1 MKVIS
6 LVNQKGGVAK
16 TTSVVNIATALVQ
29 LGKKV
34 LVIDIDPQGNCTTNF
49 GFENLEVNTI
59 AELLI
64 DDKIT
69 VEDCILETKNLHLVG
84 ADIGLAEAEFTLA
97 NKMARE
103 FILRKKLHKLKDNY
117 DYCLIDCPPSLST
130 LTLNALVASHKV
142 YIPMMTSK
150 FSVKGIQ
157 QLIDTITAVQSY
169 NEELELGGVFI
180 TSYDSR
186 NSLATSYLAQVQEVL
201 TDKLLL
207 KSKIRIN
214 IDLAK
219 AQDYNESIFEFNSKS
234 NGAQDYMSLAQEILE
249 REEK

>member
-1 MKVIS
+1 MKIIS
-6 LVNQKGGVAK
+6 FVNQKGGVAK
-16 TTSVVNIATALVQ
+16 TTSVVNMAIGLKS

-49 GFENLEVNTI
+49 GFEELEVNTI
-59 AELLI
+59 SELLV
-64 DDKIT
+64 DDTIT
-69 VEDCILETKNLHLVG
+69 VENCILESKGIHLIG
-84 ADIGLAEAEFTLA
+84 ADIGLAQAEYSLV

-103 FILRKKLHKLKDNY
+103 FILKKKLNKLKETY

-142 YIPMMTSK
+142 YVPMMTSK

-157 QLIDTITAVQSY
+157 QLLDTITAVQNY
-169 NEELELGGVFI
+169 NEELKLGGVFI
-180 TSYDSR
+180 TNYDSR
-186 NSLATSYLAQVQEVL
+186 NSLATSYLKQLQDVL

-207 KSKIRIN
+207 STKIRVN

-219 AQDYNESIFEFNSKS
+219 AQDFNESIFEYNAKS
-234 NGAQDYMSLAQEILE
+234 NGANDYIALAKEILE
-249 REEK
+249 KEEN